1 MILLPI
7 IYCRKRQI
15 LRDLIFPYLNVLI
28 INIFRPKKSAPLN
41 FTTRMTHRGS
51 QFPPHGGLDGHKL
64 DRKLVYSKFRPMKV
78 FRNTAEED
86 MPENP
91 FHSCAFTPTD
101 QVTKLKASSMFL
113 FKILNKF

>member
-1 MILLPI
+1 
-7 IYCRKRQI
+7 
-15 LRDLIFPYLNVLI
+15 
-28 INIFRPKKSAPLN
+28 
-41 FTTRMTHRGS
+41 MTHRGS

-78 FRNTAEED
+78 FRNVAEED

-101 QVTKLKASSMFL
+101 QVTKPKSCIVIVVVSYVLDLSIVLLIIVTATF
-113 FKILNKF
+113 